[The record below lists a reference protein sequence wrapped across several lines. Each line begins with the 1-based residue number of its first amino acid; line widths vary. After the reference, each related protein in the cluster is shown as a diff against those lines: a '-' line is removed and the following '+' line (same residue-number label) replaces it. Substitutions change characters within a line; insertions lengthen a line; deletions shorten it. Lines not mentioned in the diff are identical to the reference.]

1 MINKPSE
8 TVRALLCFDANLPK
22 LDKCKPSCEHRDGIP
37 CIHRF
42 NHKVQVERY
51 NTKKFEKWSDLR
63 ILMYCLRDIF
73 GGIAE
78 NKIVPDQCFFMILT
92 RDRNFIEDVR
102 KEWEE
107 SDLGQKIKLTFS
119 DNLIFCMNFT
129 IIIKQIA
136 CSNYGH
142 SRTDSLKC
150 IFQMVNNFLSEHN

>member
-42 NHKVQVERY
+42 NHKVQVER
-51 NTKKFEKWSDLR
+51 
-63 ILMYCLRDIF
+63 YCLRDIF

-136 CSNYGH
+136 CSSYGH